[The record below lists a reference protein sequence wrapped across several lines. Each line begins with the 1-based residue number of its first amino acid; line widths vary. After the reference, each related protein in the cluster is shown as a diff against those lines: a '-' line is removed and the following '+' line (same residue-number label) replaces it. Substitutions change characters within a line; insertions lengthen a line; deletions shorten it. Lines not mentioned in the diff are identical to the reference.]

1 MFTDNKLEQF
11 DFFHEIKSCLERS
24 SKKILEIY
32 NQESLEVSYK
42 LDETPVT
49 KADIASHHIICECL
63 NSITS
68 YPIVSEESDSFY
80 TKQQKYWLID
90 PLDGTKEFLN
100 KNGEFTINIALMDNK
115 YPVLGYVYSPIKKTL
130 YAGGLDKGAI
140 KYFNSNVEEIFT
152 TYQDPIRIVASRRNL
167 NQETKNFISQFKKY
181 ELLQA
186 GSSIKFCMVAEGSAD
201 IYPRL
206 APTSEW
212 DTAAA
217 QAVVEGAGG
226 SVKDLNNKR
235 LIYQKETILNPF
247 FVVRGK
253 DKPTY

>member
-63 NSITS
+63 HSITS

-80 TKQQKYWLID
+80 TTQQTYWLID